1 MLIEHLGKK
10 PNVAPSAII
19 APTAVICGDVTI
31 GDRCCVGFGAV
42 IVADRKP
49 IRIGDHCIIRD
60 QAVIRSTAKHPVSIG
75 NSVLIGPHSTLLGC
89 TIEDEVFLAT
99 GCAIFHAAK
108 IGKKSEVRIHGVV
121 HLKSVLP
128 EKSTVPI
135 GWIAVG
141 NPAQILPP
149 DEHEKIWAIQKPL
162 NFPMEV
168 YGVER
173 GSDGNADMK
182 KITFNVAESLSSHN
196 KDREIK

>member
-1 MLIEHLGKK
+1 MLIEHQGKK
-10 PNVAPSAII
+10 PTVAPSAII

-31 GDRCCVGFGAV
+31 GDHSSVGFGAA
-42 IVADRKP
+42 IVADGQPVK
-49 IRIGDHCIIRD
+49 IGNHCIIRD

-99 GCAIFHAAK
+99 GCAIFHASK
-108 IGKKSEVRIHGVV
+108 ICKQSEVRIHGVV
-121 HLKSVLP
+121 HLKTVLP

-141 NPAQILPP
+141 DPVEILPP
-149 DEHEKIWAIQKPL
+149 YEHEKIWAIQKPL
-162 NFPMEV
+162 NFPQEV

-173 GSDGNADMK
+173 GPDGSADMK
-182 KITFNVAESLSSHN
+182 EITSNVAKALASHK
-196 KDREIK
+196 KDRLI

>member
-19 APTAVICGDVTI
+19 APTAVLCGDVTI
-31 GDRCCVGFGAV
+31 GDHCSIGFGAV
-42 IVADRKP
+42 IVADGHP
-49 IRIGDHCIIRD
+49 IHIGNHCIIRD

-108 IGKKSEVRIHGVV
+108 ICKQSEVRIHGVV
-121 HLKSVLP
+121 HLKTVLP

-135 GWIAVG
+135 GWIAIG
-141 NPAQILPP
+141 DPAQILPP
-149 DEHEKIWAIQKPL
+149 EEHEKIWAIQKPL
-162 NFPMEV
+162 NFPQEV

-173 GSDGNADMK
+173 GIDGSADMK
-182 KITFNVAESLSSHN
+182 EITSKVSQTLTSH
-196 KDREIK
+196 KSDRVI